1 MKETKYL
8 LNLQMFADP
17 EDGNGN
23 GNQEPQEE
31 MVSKKLFDKQAS
43 EIASLKKQ
51 LKAKQTDDEAA
62 LEAQKEKDKE
72 LDELRMYKQKT
83 SIKSGLTAKG
93 ISDKEAETIADA
105 ILSGE
110 ADAIAKAIGENFEA
124 SQSALQKEI
133 DTLKLSGIEK
143 PGGSSDSKETTVEDF
158 AKMDIDQ
165 RIELKNSNPELFK
178 ILNEQHKKEI
188 QKNRI

>member
-1 MKETKYL
+1 MEKMKYV
-8 LNLQMFADP
+8 LNLQQFADP
-17 EDGNGN
+17 GTGDGDGN
-23 GNQEPQEE
+23 QDPQEE
-31 MVSKKLFDKQAS
+31 LVSKKLFDKQAS
-43 EIASLKKQ
+43 EIANLKKQ

-62 LEAQKEKDKE
+62 LEAQKEKDRE
-72 LDELRMYKQKT
+72 LEELRMYKQKT

-110 ADAIAKAIGENFEA
+110 ADIIAKAIGENFET

-133 DTLKLSGIEK
+133 DTLRLSGIEK
-143 PGGSSDSKETTVEDF
+143 PGGSSDLKETTVEDF

-178 ILNEQHKKEI
+178 ILNEQHKKEV

>member
-1 MKETKYL
+1 MEKMKYL
-8 LNLQMFADP
+8 LNLQQFADP
-17 EDGNGN
+17 GAGDGNGN
-23 GNQEPQEE
+23 QDPQEE

-72 LDELRMYKQKT
+72 LEELRMYKQKT

-158 AKMDIDQ
+158 AKIDIDQ

-188 QKNRI
+188 QINRI

>member
-1 MKETKYL
+1 MGKMKYL
-8 LNLQMFADP
+8 LNLQQFADP
-17 EDGNGN
+17 GTGDGNGN
-23 GNQEPQEE
+23 QDPQEE